1 MQDTACHNH
10 NNGQI
15 AVIFAECVHD
25 SEVINPFDCNRCSLY
40 GGSEGQNTTNAH
52 TPFLRTNHNAVF
64 CQMLWFD
71 PEGLEHKIKKND
83 IQ

>member
-1 MQDTACHNH
+1 MLLSYWD
-10 NNGQI
+10 GDLI
-15 AVIFAECVHD
+15 YKWE
-25 SEVINPFDCNRCSLY
+25 LY
-40 GGSEGQNTTNAH
+40 GGSEGQHTTNAH

>member
-40 GGSEGQNTTNAH
+40 GGSEGQNTTTFQKTRQN
-52 TPFLRTNHNAVF
+52 LRDVVF
-64 CQMLWFD
+64 SEML
-71 PEGLEHKIKKND
+71 
-83 IQ
+83 